1 MKMKIL
7 KRKPLYTLFFC
18 LSVVVGCAQQNQPL
32 AFPGAEGFGKF
43 ATGGR
48 GGKVV
53 YVSNLND
60 DGPGSLR
67 HALDEIEEP
76 RTVLFSVSGTIFLE
90 RQIEIDHGN
99 LTIAGQSAP
108 GDGICIAGAG
118 IDIEA
123 DNVIIRYLRFR
134 PGDNAGQ
141 ETDALTIKRSDRVI
155 VDHCSMSWS
164 TDETCSCYDN
174 TNFTLQWCI
183 ISESLNKS
191 VHHKGSHGYGGIWGG
206 KKASFHHNLL
216 AHHKSRNPRLHGSR
230 YHKEPAL
237 EKAELINNVVY
248 NWSSKCIYAGEDGNY
263 NITGNYFKPGPATSS
278 KKSTQIL
285 EPYDPYSNFY
295 FQGNTI
301 EGETAASAN
310 NHLAVYSDDSIDHYF
325 SNEPVFEPG
334 LLAED
339 PSLAYEKVLNT
350 AGASISRDVVD
361 QRIVDEVRKTS
372 FTFGNKGIIDTQDQ
386 TMGWPELKQGTVL
399 PDTDEDG
406 MPDQWEVK
414 KHLNPND
421 PADGNH
427 FQQDQQLT
435 MLEIYL
441 NTLCEKTK

>member
-1 MKMKIL
+1 
-7 KRKPLYTLFFC
+7 
-18 LSVVVGCAQQNQPL
+18 
-32 AFPGAEGFGKF
+32 
-43 ATGGR
+43 
-48 GGKVV
+48 V

-67 HALDEIEEP
+67 HALDKIEEP
-76 RTVLFSVSGTIFLE
+76 RTVLFTVSGTIFLKS
-90 RQIEIDHGN
+90 QIEIDHGN

-108 GDGICIAGAG
+108 GDGICVAGAG

-123 DNVIIRYLRFR
+123 DNVIIRYIRFR

-237 EKAELINNVVY
+237 EKAELVNNVVY

-263 NITGNYFKPGPATSS
+263 HITGNYFKPGPATSE
-278 KKSTQIL
+278 KKRTQIL
-285 EPYDPYSNFY
+285 EPYEPYSNFY

-301 EGETAASAN
+301 EGERAASAN
-310 NHLAVYSDDSIDHYF
+310 NFLTVYSDDSIDHYF
-325 SNEPVFEPG
+325 SNEPVFAPG

-339 PSLAYEKVLNT
+339 PALAYEKVLES
-350 AGASISRDVVD
+350 AGASLYRDPVD
-361 QRIVDEVRKTS
+361 QRIVKEVRERS
-372 FTFGNKGIIDTQDQ
+372 FTFGNKGIIDTQEQ
-386 TMGWPELKQGTVL
+386 TMGWPELKQGTVP
-399 PDTDEDG
+399 PDADADG
-406 MPDQWEVK
+406 MPDQWEVMK
-414 KHLNPND
+414 QLNPNN

-427 FQQDQQLT
+427 FQPDQQLT
-435 MLEIYL
+435 HLEIYL
-441 NTLCEKTK
+441 NSLCEKSK